1 MMRCAWYDR
10 KGPADEVL
18 KVGRQPK
25 PVPRAGE
32 VLLRVGAS
40 GINPSDTKGRGGAR
54 GNAAMPYPRIIPH
67 QDGAG
72 MIEAVGPGV
81 ARSRIGERVW
91 IFEAQLNQPF
101 GTAAEYV
108 AVPAG
113 NAVPLPAALTF
124 AEGAAL
130 GVPALT
136 AHRCVFADGPVAG
149 KTVLVTG
156 GAGAVGFY
164 AIQFARRGGARVIAT
179 VSNEDQAQA
188 ARDAGADLVVDR
200 RNQDV
205 VAEAAAFGGS
215 GGERSVDRIVEVA
228 FGANL
233 GASLRMLK
241 PNGTIAAYSSDQAPE
256 PALPF
261 WPLVL
266 LDATV
271 RFVLVYAM
279 TPQAHQEAI
288 AYVNRAASEGWL
300 KHNIGHVLPLD
311 RIADAH
317 RLVESGPAR
326 GRTILE
332 VAGSAELEGDR
343 N

>member
-1 MMRCAWYDR
+1 MTMRSAWYER
-10 KGPADEVL
+10 KGPADDVL
-18 KVGRQPK
+18 QVGRQPM
-25 PVPRAGE
+25 PVLDAGE
-32 VLLRVGAS
+32 VLVAIKAS

-54 GNAAMPYPRIIPH
+54 GNGAMPNPLIIPH

-72 MIEAVGPGV
+72 VIEAVGAGV
-81 ARSRIGERVW
+81 FKSRIGQRVW
-91 IFEAQLNQPF
+91 VYEAQLGRAF

-108 AVPAG
+108 VVPAR
-113 NAVPLPAALTF
+113 NAVPMPDALSF
-124 AEGAAL
+124 VEGAAL

-164 AIQFARRGGARVIAT
+164 AIQLARHGGACVIAT
-179 VSNEDQAQA
+179 IGDEAQA
-188 ARDAGADLVVDR
+188 DVARRAGAHFVINR
-200 RNQDV
+200 REQDV
-205 VAEAAAFGGS
+205 VAEAAAFAGVA
-215 GGERSVDRIVEVA
+215 GERSVDRIVDVA

-241 PNGTIAAYSSDQAPE
+241 PNGVIAAYSSDDEPE

-279 TPQAHQEAI
+279 SREAHEEAV
-288 AYVNRAASEGWL
+288 AYISRATSEGWL
-300 KHNIGHVLPLD
+300 RHNIGQIFPLE

-317 RLVESGPAR
+317 RLVEGGSAR
-326 GRTILE
+326 GKIVVE
-332 VAGSAELEGDR
+332 ID
-343 N
+343 

>member
-1 MMRCAWYDR
+1 MLAACYEQ
-10 KGPADEVL
+10 KGPAENVL
-18 KVGRQPK
+18 QVRDQPK
-25 PVPRAGE
+25 PVLDAGE
-32 VLLRVGAS
+32 VLVAIKAS

-54 GNAAMPYPRIIPH
+54 GNGAMPYPLIIPH

-72 MIEAVGPGV
+72 VIEAVGAGV
-81 ARSRIGERVW
+81 FKSRIGQRVW
-91 IFEAQLNQPF
+91 VYEAQLGRPF

-108 AVPAG
+108 AVPAR
-113 NAVPLPAALTF
+113 NAVPMPDGLSF
-124 AEGAAL
+124 VEGAAL

-164 AIQFARRGGARVIAT
+164 AVQFARHGGACVIAT
-179 VSNEDQAQA
+179 VGDEAQA
-188 ARDAGADLVVDR
+188 EVARRAGAHFVINR
-200 RNQDV
+200 RKQDV
-205 VAEAAAFGGS
+205 VAEAAAFAATGS
-215 GGERSVDRIVEVA
+215 ERTIDRIVDVA

-233 GASLRMLK
+233 AASLRMLK
-241 PNGTIAAYSSDQAPE
+241 PNGVIAAYSSDDEPE

-279 TPQAHQEAI
+279 SRQAHEEAVD
-288 AYVNRAASEGWL
+288 YVSRAASEGWL
-300 KHNIGHVLPLD
+300 RHNIGQVLPLE

-317 RLVESGPAR
+317 RLVEHGPAR
-326 GRTILE
+326 GRTIVE
-332 VAGSAELEGDR
+332 IQ
-343 N
+343 